1 MVSLLCAT
9 GFTGCVSRQL
19 VSLDNRY
26 ERTRLPVHFDRTD
39 DADVPHVSVSVGA
52 REKKTMAYT
61 DSGGGRSALRN
72 AAYSVD
78 GAFLTESWNHHFGL
92 NVGASPAD
100 HGLLRLGAFW
110 GYSARMSPALVASFA
125 GGIFMN
131 NNLNNGE
138 YIQTECALF
147 IFCDSEQKFDEGLEP
162 HMEIPLRANLLLET
176 KARISPFV
184 GYSVNLIGVGMD
196 GTEKTL
202 GLHEVSAGAQLEVAR
217 GSALQVEGSA
227 SQTQLLGRGEIQEG
241 NTATG
246 TLLGLRVA
254 YVKSL

>member
-1 MVSLLCAT
+1 
-9 GFTGCVSRQL
+9 
-19 VSLDNRY
+19 
-26 ERTRLPVHFDRTD
+26 
-39 DADVPHVSVSVGA
+39 
-52 REKKTMAYT
+52 
-61 DSGGGRSALRN
+61 
-72 AAYSVD
+72 
-78 GAFLTESWNHHFGL
+78 
-92 NVGASPAD
+92 
-100 HGLLRLGAFW
+100 
-110 GYSARMSPALVASFA
+110 
-125 GGIFMN
+125 
-131 NNLNNGE
+131 
-138 YIQTECALF
+138 
-147 IFCDSEQKFDEGLEP
+147 
-162 HMEIPLRANLLLET
+162 MEIPLRANLLLET